1 MYNNAIESL
10 SILQIHTKIP
20 ECIHVYK
27 ENNEEVKKKKNEK
40 QNVIKHAC
48 IAKEVVTLKHNR
60 EDKVYEYS
68 FTRRLHRPFSF
79 IPETRRKG

>member
-1 MYNNAIESL
+1 MRF
-10 SILQIHTKIP
+10 P
-20 ECIHVYK
+20 ECIRVYK
-27 ENNEEVKKKKNEK
+27 ENNEVTKKKKKKK

-48 IAKEVVTLKHNR
+48 IAEKVVTLEHNR

-68 FTRRLHRPFSF
+68 FTRRLYRPFSF